1 VSIRDLRTF
10 LAVAETGSFA
20 AASRSVRRTQSAVTI
35 QMKSL
40 EDEFGV
46 ALFDRTHR
54 PPSLTATGRAF
65 LERAVE
71 AVEAY
76 DRLYQVGS
84 DAQVEGHLRL
94 GVVPSVIT
102 GIMPKALTILRARYP
117 AVHIEL
123 LMGLSKDLVGR
134 VDAGALD
141 AAIVSQFRKS
151 KAGLTWSP
159 FAEEPLV
166 LIAPLGAAGRR
177 AEDLIAAYPFIR
189 YSRQTWVG
197 EAIDAFIRRKR
208 IKVRETMVLDTLE
221 AVTAMV
227 QNGLGVSIVPL
238 RASDAQVGRQV
249 RIVRFVGPAAR
260 RVIGV
265 IEPASHPK
273 KALVDVLLQAL
284 KSASRPGTSAERA
297 ARTW

>member
-1 VSIRDLRTF
+1 
-10 LAVAETGSFA
+10 
-20 AASRSVRRTQSAVTI
+20 
-35 QMKSL
+35 
-40 EDEFGV
+40 
-46 ALFDRTHR
+46 
-54 PPSLTATGRAF
+54 
-65 LERAVE
+65 
-71 AVEAY
+71 
-76 DRLYQVGS
+76 
-84 DAQVEGHLRL
+84 
-94 GVVPSVIT
+94 
-102 GIMPKALTILRARYP
+102 
-117 AVHIEL
+117 
-123 LMGLSKDLVGR
+123 
-134 VDAGALD
+134 
-141 AAIVSQFRKS
+141 
-151 KAGLTWSP
+151 
-159 FAEEPLV
+159 V